1 MLNTKSSIPSNARI
15 VASNI
20 SEKQCMT
27 FGNKEWLQDSTDVF
41 HYNIVEQDLDG
52 PPTSFQNDKF
62 TFFDFLCYV
71 EVFNL

>member
-27 FGNKEWLQDSTDVF
+27 FGNKE
-41 HYNIVEQDLDG
+41 
-52 PPTSFQNDKF
+52 
-62 TFFDFLCYV
+62 
-71 EVFNL
+71 